1 MRHHILRRHGISIK
15 STIGKNLIVKT
26 KSKPFLTVS
35 IQEGHSVE
43 VQEGATVPESATL
56 QEGATLIES
65 GTLQE
70 GATLQEGETLLESV
84 TLIERETIQES
95 VNLQEGGTIQESV
108 TLQESEILQN
118 AIFGQED
125 MISEKEEAME
135 LISQGLGYMKFRDNF
150 RNWLKTEKRIK
161 HRSTKKYSDCCS
173 NLIQV
178 HGIRENVETY
188 LRNAEEYQSKTTYNL
203 KYWTVMYVNE
213 FLKNTQGFEFFN
225 F

>member
-1 MRHHILRRHGISIK
+1 MLSYIKPIIFCILINRLRHHILRGHGISIK
-15 STIGKNLIVKT
+15 STMGKNLIVKT
-26 KSKPFLTVS
+26 KSQLFLTVS

-56 QEGATLIES
+56 QEGATPIES
-65 GTLQE
+65 
-70 GATLQEGETLLESV
+70 ETVLESA
-84 TLIERETIQES
+84 TLIERETIQD
-95 VNLQEGGTIQESV
+95 SV
-108 TLQESEILQN
+108 TLQEGATIQESETPQN
-118 AIFGQED
+118 EIIGQED
-125 MISEKEEAME
+125 MISEKEEAIE

-161 HRSTKKYSDCCS
+161 HRSTKKYSDCCR

-188 LRNAEEYQSKTTYNL
+188 LRNAEDYQSKTTYNL

-213 FLKNTQGFEFFN
+213 FLKHTQGFEFFN